1 MTIAGREFDTYWL
14 LVVPLLAILV
24 AFYAYP
30 LIDVLVVSFTDP
42 EPGFGNYE
50 KLFSSHGIQR
60 MLWRTMRICMVTTA
74 ITMVLGY
81 VVAYAMV
88 HVGPRHRLWILLFIL
103 FPFWV
108 SVLIRSFAWL
118 ILLRDNG
125 IVNNALLDFSL
136 ISEPIRL
143 MRNETGVVIGM
154 VHYMLPYAVLPLFAN
169 MRGIDSRLV
178 RAARGLGAEPFEA
191 FWRVFLPLSLP
202 GIIGAGILVFI
213 FSLGFFVTPA
223 ILGGGKTVMIAEYVS
238 VNILTTV
245 RWGLAAMLATTL
257 LLATFLL
264 IAIMA
269 RFLDLREMFGA
280 R

>member
-1 MTIAGREFDTYWL
+1 MTIAGYKVDPYWL
-14 LVVPLLAILV
+14 LVLPLFAMLLAL
-24 AFYAYP
+24 YAYP
-30 LIDVLVVSFTDP
+30 LVEVLVVSVTDP
-42 EPGFGNYE
+42 EPGLGNYE
-50 KLFSSHGIQR
+50 KLFTSRGIHR
-60 MLWRTMRICMVTTA
+60 MLWTTARICAMTTA

-81 VVAYAMV
+81 LLAYAMV
-88 HVGPRHRLWILLFIL
+88 HVRERHRLWILLFIL

-118 ILLRDNG
+118 VLLRDNG
-125 IVNNALLDFSL
+125 VINNALIDFGI
-136 ISEPIRL
+136 ISDPLEL

-154 VHYMLPYAVLPLFAN
+154 VHFMVPYATFPLYAN

-178 RAARGLGAEPFEA
+178 QAARGLGAGPFES
-191 FWRVFLPLSLP
+191 FWRVFLPLSMP
-202 GIIGAGILVFI
+202 GIIGAGLLVFI

-257 LLATFLL
+257 LVATFAL

-269 RFLDLREMFGA
+269 RFVNLRELFGA